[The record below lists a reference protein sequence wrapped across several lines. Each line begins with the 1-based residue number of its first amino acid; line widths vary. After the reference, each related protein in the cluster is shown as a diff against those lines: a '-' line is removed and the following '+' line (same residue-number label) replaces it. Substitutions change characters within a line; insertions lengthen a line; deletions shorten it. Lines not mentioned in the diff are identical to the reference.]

1 MGVDRSAGPPL
12 STRAVV
18 AFTGPYGCGKTEVA
32 IAYALA
38 AIAQGRASCIV
49 DLDIVTPYFRVGD
62 HREQLGA
69 RGLHVVAPHG
79 ALASFELPAL
89 PPEIAGA
96 IGDDDLHVVLDV
108 GGDPVGSQLL
118 GVYAPQIA
126 SRGYDLWMVANAFR
140 PSSATPA
147 LLVEQA
153 RAIEGSCPL
162 RLTGLVANPHLG
174 TLTDETHLAT
184 GWQVAQ
190 EAAKLLAL
198 PVVFLAL
205 EERLAGVA
213 PSSEVPV
220 LSFSRVLRLPWESGR
235 PGRNEVGENE
245 GIPHVEDE
253 SAGHDHRR

>member
-1 MGVDRSAGPPL
+1 MRGDRSADRPL
-12 STRAVV
+12 SFRDVV
-18 AFTGPYGCGKTEVA
+18 GFTGPFGCGKTEVA

-38 AIAQGRASCIV
+38 ALAQGRASCIV

-62 HREQLGA
+62 HREQLGE
-69 RGLHVVAPHG
+69 RGLRVVAPRG
-79 ALASFELPAL
+79 PLASFELPAL

-147 LLVEQA
+147 LLAEQA
-153 RAIEGSCPL
+153 RAIEDSCPL
-162 RLTGLVANPHLG
+162 RLTGIVANPHLG
-174 TLTDETHLAT
+174 TLTDRTHLEA

-190 EAAKLLAL
+190 EAAKQLAL

-205 EERLAGVA
+205 EERLVGVA
-213 PSSEVPV
+213 PASEVPV
-220 LSFSRVLRLPWESGR
+220 LPFSRMLRLPWESR
-235 PGRNEVGENE
+235 RSGRNEGGENE
-245 GIPHVEDE
+245 GTTHVEDE
-253 SAGHDHRR
+253 GTGHDHRR